1 MNRTHALALAL
12 IITAIAFLAVFFLKP
27 RPAFA
32 ECTGRAQC
40 FSEQVTRVIDGDTIA
55 AGETRIRLVLVDTP
69 EKNEKGYEEATE
81 FTKSLCLNKNA
92 IIDQDDLQ
100 YYDDY
105 GRMLAVVYCNGTN
118 VNDAILEGKYGV
130 LYKIFCDESEFGSAD
145 WAKKAGC

>member
-1 MNRTHALALAL
+1 MHRNHALALAL

-40 FSEQVTRVIDGDTIA
+40 FQDEVTRVIDGDTIA
-55 AGETRIRLVLVDTP
+55 AGATRIRLVLVDTP
-69 EKNEKGYEEATE
+69 EKGEAGFDEATN
-81 FTKSLCLNKNA
+81 FTKTLCLNKKA

-105 GRMLAVVYCNGTN
+105 GRMIAVVYCNSTN
-118 VNDAILEGKYGV
+118 VNAALLESKHAV
-130 LYKIFCDESEFGSAD
+130 LYKIFCDESEFSATE